1 MKFEDFSISKETL
14 RTVSEIGYE
23 EPTPIQVSAIP
34 LIMQGKDVIGQAQT
48 GTGKTAAFGIPIV
61 EMAKRGKKP
70 FAIILEPTRELAVQV
85 AQEMNRI
92 GNGKKIHAFPV
103 YGGKSIDIQIRTL
116 RAGVDVVVGTP
127 GRIIDH
133 IQRKTLSLS
142 DIRIVVLDEADE
154 MLDMGFIEDIE
165 TILKTT
171 PAERQTLL
179 FSATMPLPILNIT
192 KKFMRSPE
200 KIRINPKDV
209 VVPEIKQVFYE
220 VRDADKL
227 NALTR
232 LIDVEDPQL
241 AIVFCHTK
249 RDVDDVAMKL
259 QQMGYNASPL
269 HGDFTQTHRDE
280 VMEKF
285 KKGKLDILV
294 ATDVAARGLDIK
306 NVTHVI
312 NYSIPQNPESYIHR
326 IGRTGRAGKSG
337 IAITFVSPREYRH
350 LKLIERTAKTTIDKK
365 NLPTSKEVLKAK
377 EKSIAKE
384 IALMISEKKHEGYL
398 KMVDVLA
405 AECSVTE
412 IAAAVLCIAY
422 GEPKVAHVSESA
434 APEQRG
440 NVARLFMTIGRKDKI
455 TVSEIVKAIA
465 SGARIPGSR
474 IGKIELHDSFTF
486 VEVPADL
493 ADAVIHSLD
502 DMMVMGKRVQ
512 IKPANARKEFSERE
526 FDGRSNRKEFPK
538 REYPKKEFSRK
549 DYDVKSVKK
558 DKKRY

>member
-1 MKFEDFSISKETL
+1 
-14 RTVSEIGYE
+14 
-23 EPTPIQVSAIP
+23 
-34 LIMQGKDVIGQAQT
+34 
-48 GTGKTAAFGIPIV
+48 
-61 EMAKRGKKP
+61 
-70 FAIILEPTRELAVQV
+70 
-85 AQEMNRI
+85 
-92 GNGKKIHAFPV
+92 
-103 YGGKSIDIQIRTL
+103 
-116 RAGVDVVVGTP
+116 
-127 GRIIDH
+127 
-133 IQRKTLSLS
+133 
-142 DIRIVVLDEADE
+142 
-154 MLDMGFIEDIE
+154 
-165 TILKTT
+165 
-171 PAERQTLL
+171 
-179 FSATMPLPILNIT
+179 LPILNIT
-192 KKFMRSPE
+192 KKFMRTPE

-280 VMEKF
+280 VMDKF

-337 IAITFVSPREYRH
+337 IAITLVSPREYRH

-398 KMVDVLA
+398 KTIEVLA
-405 AECSVTE
+405 AECSVAE
-412 IAAAVLCIAY
+412 IAAAALCIAY
-422 GEPKVAHVSESA
+422 GEPKVAHVNESSV
-434 APEQRG
+434 PEQRG
-440 NVARLFMTIGRKDKI
+440 NIARLFMTIGRKDKI

-493 ADAVIHSLD
+493 ADMVIHALD

-526 FDGRSNRKEFPK
+526 FDGRSGRKEFPK
-538 REYPKKEFSRK
+538 KEYPRK

>member
-14 RTVSEIGYE
+14 RTVSEIGFE
-23 EPTPIQVSAIP
+23 EPTPIQVTAIP
-34 LIMQGKDVIGQAQT
+34 LILQGKDVIGQAQT

-61 EMAKRGKKP
+61 EMAKKGKKP

-85 AQEMNRI
+85 ALEMNRI
-92 GNGKKIHAFPV
+92 GSGKKIHAFPV
-103 YGGKSIDIQIRTL
+103 YGGKSIDIQIRAL

-192 KKFMRSPE
+192 KKFMRTPE

-209 VVPEIKQVFYE
+209 VVPSIKQVFYE

-232 LIDVEDPQL
+232 LIDVEDPLL

-249 RDVDDVAMKL
+249 REVDDVAMKL

-280 VMEKF
+280 VMDKF

-312 NYSIPQNPESYIHR
+312 NYSIPQNPLSYIHR

-337 IAITFVSPREYRH
+337 IAITLVSPREYRH

-365 NLPTSKEVLKAK
+365 SLPTSKEVLKAK

-398 KMVDVLA
+398 KTIEVLA
-405 AECSVTE
+405 AECSVAE
-412 IAAAVLCIAY
+412 IAAAALCIAY
-422 GEPKVAHVSESA
+422 GEPKVAHVNESA

-440 NVARLFMTIGRKDKI
+440 NIARLFMTIGRKDKI
-455 TVSEIVKAIA
+455 TVAEIVKAIA

-493 ADAVIHSLD
+493 ADVVIHSLD
-502 DMMVMGKRVQ
+502 DMMVMGRRVQ
-512 IKPANARKEFSERE
+512 IKPANARKEFDGKE
-526 FDGRSNRKEFPK
+526 FAGKEYTRKEYPRKEF
-538 REYPKKEFSRK
+538 
-549 DYDVKSVKK
+549 DMKSVRK